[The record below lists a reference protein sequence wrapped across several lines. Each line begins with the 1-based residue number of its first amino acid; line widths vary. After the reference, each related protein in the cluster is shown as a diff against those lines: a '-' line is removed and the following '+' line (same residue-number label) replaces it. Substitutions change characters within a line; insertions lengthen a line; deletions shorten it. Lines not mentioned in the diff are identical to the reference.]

1 MAKSHGIYGFGIY
14 YYWFSGKY
22 LLEKPI
28 NIFLKNSYINFNF
41 LLIWANENWTMRWDG
56 LDKKV
61 LIKQEYKPKDPMNFI
76 KDIKRYINDK
86 RYIRIKNM
94 PIIGLYKPKDIPN
107 LNKTISIWRERARK
121 LGIGEIFI
129 LINVKGNR
137 LKNFKYLNLFNASY
151 EFPPINSG
159 NNHKFFK
166 NGVQIYSYSELLYK
180 IIEFNESNID
190 FKKFPFFRGVMLEW
204 DNCARRKNCKVYK
217 DYSPEQFYLFNKLII
232 NWTLNHYNNDH
243 KFIFINAWNEWGEGS
258 YLEPDNKYGYAS
270 INSFSKAIFN
280 LSFIENYKSF
290 ANIRI
295 VVLAIINNDTLIK
308 EIIDKIKNIPYIY
321 DLYIISEIEINLEII
336 KKYITLNSNKYL
348 SEIIL
353 YLKRENSF
361 PFLSNFRNK
370 IKKYKYICNIN
381 TNRYRNITYFKE
393 WKNYIYNNLLGNSKI
408 ISEIITDFELNK
420 KLGLIF
426 PLKYYKSFIHFG
438 LKSDYFELKFVNL
451 ILKKLYPF
459 VNISKIA
466 SAFPEGNMFWGKIS
480 AVYPVLKL
488 FSNKISNKKN
498 ILILKVYL
506 EKILVYIININGF
519 LYKTIFKHL

>member
-1 MAKSHGIYGFGIY
+1 
-14 YYWFSGKY
+14 
-22 LLEKPI
+22 
-28 NIFLKNSYINFNF
+28 
-41 LLIWANENWTMRWDG
+41 
-56 LDKKV
+56 
-61 LIKQEYKPKDPMNFI
+61 
-76 KDIKRYINDK
+76 
-86 RYIRIKNM
+86 
-94 PIIGLYKPKDIPN
+94 
-107 LNKTISIWRERARK
+107 
-121 LGIGEIFI
+121 
-129 LINVKGNR
+129 
-137 LKNFKYLNLFNASY
+137 
-151 EFPPINSG
+151 
-159 NNHKFFK
+159 
-166 NGVQIYSYSELLYK
+166 
-180 IIEFNESNID
+180 
-190 FKKFPFFRGVMLEW
+190 MLEW
-204 DNCARRKNCKVYK
+204 DNCARRKNCIVFK

-451 ILKKLYPF
+451 ILKKLHPF